1 MDSDVAG
8 FRRLECH
15 RLPRD
20 SKCSMTDVGWMD
32 ATAQAALMREG
43 KASPLELLDVALA
56 RLDAVNPQLNAVIH
70 LLADRAQLVLTRSV
84 RDTAG
89 VLGLVEQGQL
99 ITRAVDGWFA
109 LTGQPAI
116 SLPIHWTDDGLPMGV
131 QLVAFADGVFV
142 RSRDRGWWCPWG
154 QGLAP
159 DPTMIF
165 PYQSVNSTPSSSS
178 ALPAIPSRP

>member
-1 MDSDVAG
+1 
-8 FRRLECH
+8 
-15 RLPRD
+15 
-20 SKCSMTDVGWMD
+20 MTDVGWMD

-116 SLPIHWTDDGLPMGV
+116 SLPIHWRTTVYLWASSSWRSPMGCSYV
-131 QLVAFADGVFV
+131 PVIG
-142 RSRDRGWWCPWG
+142 GG
-154 QGLAP
+154 GAP
-159 DPTMIF
+159 GARVSHPT
-165 PYQSVNSTPSSSS
+165 
-178 ALPAIPSRP
+178 RP